1 MADDAEVTSAA
12 SPDNDAAGATG
23 GGVGEDDLQVDD
35 RDDDKE
41 DATERELE
49 AAVDVSDE
57 VESTLMARGRC
68 GSVSGWVAA
77 APTEVLCAG
86 CCPRRGAELL
96 AAAAASPRLAIA
108 TPRLA
113 IFRAIAVPRSSFQ
126 EAVS

>member
-1 MADDAEVTSAA
+1 MADDVAVTSAA

-23 GGVGEDDLQVDD
+23 GGVDEDDQQV
-35 RDDDKE
+35 DDKE
-41 DATERELE
+41 DATEREVE

-77 APTEVLCAG
+77 APTEDLCAG

-96 AAAAASPRLAIA
+96 AAPPPPPGSP
-108 TPRLA
+108 
-113 IFRAIAVPRSSFQ
+113 S
-126 EAVS
+126 